1 MKFLVVDDDPAIL
14 KITEKLLGLQ
24 NHEVICVDNALDAIQ
39 TLADLTFD
47 ILITDATMPAHSGFD
62 LIRSIKKRKEL
73 SYLTIAMLTGR
84 SEKSDIEHAVELG
97 VQDYIVKPIDPEL
110 FLEKMEKL
118 AERHSKK
125 KDQKPVK
132 SRYNADMH
140 VPIQIMRLTDIG
152 VSIESPY
159 PLQKGTIVT
168 IDLEELK
175 EAGLL
180 QNRFK
185 AIFNTDSKD
194 SNKVITELILLDL
207 NEREQKLLAQAA
219 KKWFGKK
226 AA

>member
-24 NHEVICVDNALDAIQ
+24 NHEVVCVDNALDAIQ
-39 TLADLTFD
+39 TLGDLSFD

-62 LIRSIKKRKEL
+62 LIRSLKKRKEL
-73 SYLTIAMLTGR
+73 SYLSIAMLTGR
-84 SEKSDIEHAVELG
+84 SEKSDIEQAVELG
-97 VQDYIVKPIDPEL
+97 VQDYIVKPIEPEL

-125 KDQKPVK
+125 KEQKPVK
-132 SRYNADMH
+132 SRYNADMI

-152 VSIESPY
+152 VSVESPY
-159 PLQKGTIVT
+159 PLEKGTIVT

-185 AIFNTDSKD
+185 AIFNTDVKE

-219 KKWFGKK
+219 QKWFGKK